1 MRALSV
7 YVPLV
12 LLNRT
17 SALNADCAVMTR
29 LFTRDGL
36 RGGLALAMA
45 LSLPHSPEKA
55 LIINMAFGVVVF
67 SMPVQLFKPS

>member
-1 MRALSV
+1 
-7 YVPLV
+7 
-12 LLNRT
+12 
-17 SALNADCAVMTR
+17 MTR

-67 SMPVQLFKPS
+67 SIPMQGSTTGTLFEPSYLKGNLQ